1 MAISKILYMK
11 DCGNHFHGKH
21 LKQSLDYV
29 MNLEKTQNGRLIGGM
44 NCQPDTAFKQMMD
57 TKKAFGKV
65 DKRQGYHLIISFK
78 EGEVSPDTA
87 YEITRRFVKEY
98 LGQQYEAVYCVH
110 DNTDHVH
117 SHIIFNSV
125 SFVDGRKYR
134 YEKGDWERDIQ
145 PITNRLCEEYGLST
159 IDIGGGKEEERDHY
173 KEHNDYRDGR
183 FVWSK
188 MIARDLDACILQA
201 GSFAEFVELLSEKG
215 YEVKQ
220 GKHLAVK
227 PPGMGRYRRC
237 HTLGEDYTEERI
249 RQRIAEEDLSFYQ
262 SNKVF
267 KPEIVKCY
275 VRRYKRAKLTG
286 LQKRYYAKLYRVGKL
301 KKRPYSQVWKYK
313 DDIKKMEKL
322 QQQYLF
328 LVRHDVHSVE
338 ELALTVANLTD
349 KRKEASSD
357 KSRVYRARQRCKSL
371 FDIAGQM
378 DMLEGAEKCFQNG
391 DNFFME
397 EHRQWMEL
405 INKLSEE
412 GYSYEE
418 IKKLRAYY
426 KEQIAYVSNRERASA
441 KELNLAKAI
450 WKDMVSDEASLSE
463 EKERIPDKT
472 EERTNNKQP
481 LR

>member
-1 MAISKILYMK
+1 
-11 DCGNHFHGKH
+11 
-21 LKQSLDYV
+21 
-29 MNLEKTQNGRLIGGM
+29 
-44 NCQPDTAFKQMMD
+44 
-57 TKKAFGKV
+57 
-65 DKRQGYHLIISFK
+65 
-78 EGEVSPDTA
+78 
-87 YEITRRFVKEY
+87 
-98 LGQQYEAVYCVH
+98 
-110 DNTDHVH
+110 
-117 SHIIFNSV
+117 
-125 SFVDGRKYR
+125 
-134 YEKGDWERDIQ
+134 
-145 PITNRLCEEYGLST
+145 
-159 IDIGGGKEEERDHY
+159 
-173 KEHNDYRDGR
+173 
-183 FVWSK
+183 

-201 GSFAEFVELLSEKG
+201 GSFEEFVELLSEKG

-249 RQRIAEEDLSFYQ
+249 RQRIDEEDLSFYQ

-267 KPEIVKCY
+267 QPEIVKCY

-371 FDIAGQM
+371 FDIAGQL
-378 DMLEGAEKCFQNG
+378 DMLECAEKCFQNG
-391 DNFFME
+391 DNFFIE

-405 INKLSEE
+405 TKKLSEE

-426 KEQIAYVSNRERASA
+426 KEQIAYVSNREWASA

-450 WKDMVSDEASLSE
+450 WKDMVSDEARLSE